1 MPNDKTCSIPL
12 HETWPGVPGPSCLGP
27 WTGNQEP
34 VHYRT
39 IEQAP
44 SFCLQR
50 CLGSVGVGWFGLGR
64 GPWIK
69 DQKQVLLGPF
79 ATVEPQ
85 DHGPGAPI
93 VGPRALDHGAFT
105 VGMVDSFGISFIW

>member
-1 MPNDKTCSIPL
+1 M
-12 HETWPGVPGPSCLGP
+12 
-27 WTGNQEP
+27 
-34 VHYRT
+34 HYRT

-50 CLGSVGVGWFGLGR
+50 CLGSVGVGWFGLDR

-105 VGMVDSFGISFIW
+105 VGMVDSFRISFIW

>member
-1 MPNDKTCSIPL
+1 M
-12 HETWPGVPGPSCLGP
+12 
-27 WTGNQEP
+27 
-34 VHYRT
+34 HYRT

-50 CLGSVGVGWFGLGR
+50 CLGSVGVGWFGLDR

-85 DHGPGAPI
+85 DHGPGTPYHR
-93 VGPRALDHGAFT
+93 PRVSDHGAFT